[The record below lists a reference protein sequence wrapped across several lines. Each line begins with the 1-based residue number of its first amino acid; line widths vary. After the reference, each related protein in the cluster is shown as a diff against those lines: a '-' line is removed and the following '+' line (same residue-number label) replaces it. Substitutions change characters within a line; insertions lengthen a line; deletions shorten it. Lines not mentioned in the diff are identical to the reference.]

1 MTVNEVICSNIAELR
16 KKQGISQ
23 EELAGILGITFQAVS
38 KWENQLSCPDI
49 ALIPKIAEIF
59 QVSTDFLFG
68 KEEKKTMDKQPVE
81 WVNDNNLYAVI
92 FQGHRILKEE
102 EITEDLSEIE
112 LKYDGDMQGITLK
125 SYFSVTVE
133 KSITD
138 STIQSGTHITC
149 GDIMSSKIESGTHI
163 TCTDVSNSQI
173 ESGTHI
179 TCCDVS
185 ESNMTSGTHIAC
197 ADIYDCDN
205 IYSKAH
211 ITAADI
217 TCNSL
222 NAETYIDASNI
233 FQNKE

>member
-16 KKQGISQ
+16 KKQGLSQ

-49 ALIPKIAEIF
+49 SLIPKIAEIF

-68 KEEKKTMDKQPVE
+68 KEERKTMDKRPVK
-81 WVNDNNLYAVI
+81 WPDDSNLYAVI
-92 FQGHRILKEE
+92 FQGHRILTEE
-102 EITEDLSEIE
+102 EITDNLSEIE
-112 LKYDGDMQGITLK
+112 LKYDGDMQGMTLK
-125 SYFSVTVE
+125 SHFSITVKESVTN
-133 KSITD
+133 

-149 GDIMSSKIESGTHI
+149 GDITGSKIKSGTHI
-163 TCTDVSNSQI
+163 TCTDVADSQI

-185 ESNMTSGTHIAC
+185 ESNMTSGAHITC

-217 TCNSL
+217 NCNSL
-222 NAETYIDASNI
+222 NAETYIDSSNI
-233 FQNKE
+233 SQNRQ